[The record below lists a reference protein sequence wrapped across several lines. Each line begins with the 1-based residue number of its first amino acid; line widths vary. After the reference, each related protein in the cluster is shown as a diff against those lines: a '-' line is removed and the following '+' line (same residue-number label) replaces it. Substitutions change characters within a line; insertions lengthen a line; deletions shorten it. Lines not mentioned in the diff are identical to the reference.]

1 MLRTSA
7 PLIGA
12 LYVSGLNVREGWLSK
27 GIESNREAAV
37 FCRLYARVLLA
48 GRALACDS
56 LANEIGIAVAVSHH
70 AKLWK
75 PKLTRVSGKVQ
86 FSAGSAWW
94 HTRARSIGGTG
105 TQKPTGKRLSYSVH
119 SLSESARS

>member
-1 MLRTSA
+1 MLRTPA

-48 GRALACDS
+48 RHALDCDGS
-56 LANEIGIAVAVSHH
+56 AKEVRSHVAVRHH

-75 PKLTRVSGKVQ
+75 PKLVRVSGQV
-86 FSAGSAWW
+86 
-94 HTRARSIGGTG
+94 
-105 TQKPTGKRLSYSVH
+105 
-119 SLSESARS
+119 

>member
-12 LYVSGLNVREGWLSK
+12 LYVSGLNVREGWLLK

-37 FCRLYARVLLA
+37 FWHLYARVLLA
-48 GRALACDS
+48 GHALDCDGS
-56 LANEIGIAVAVSHH
+56 AKDVRSHVAVRHH

-75 PKLTRVSGKVQ
+75 PKLSRVGGKGYL
-86 FSAGSAWW
+86 SAGPGWW
-94 HTRARSIGGTG
+94 FIRAGSISGTRH
-105 TQKPTGKRLSYSVH
+105 Q
-119 SLSESARS
+119 